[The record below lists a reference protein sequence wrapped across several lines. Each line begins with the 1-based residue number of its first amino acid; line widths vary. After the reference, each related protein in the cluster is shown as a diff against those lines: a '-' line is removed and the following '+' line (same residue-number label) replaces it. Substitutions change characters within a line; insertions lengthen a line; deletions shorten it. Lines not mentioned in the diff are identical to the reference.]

1 MEREVISK
9 GTTPSKDPSTEN
21 EMNLF
26 GTTQAQLHKPSVDK
40 VKNPLR
46 NPQVG
51 SIILSFCIGYS
62 CFLILLNQCKS
73 AFNSGLTLNF
83 FYTHPKSE

>member
-26 GTTQAQLHKPSVDK
+26 GTTQAQLHKPSADK

-46 NPQVG
+46 NPQVE
-51 SIILSFCIGYS
+51 SINHSD
-62 CFLILLNQCKS
+62 
-73 AFNSGLTLNF
+73 
-83 FYTHPKSE
+83 